1 MERLEPSPS
10 FFQMD
15 WTFDFHEPSDEEDD
29 CSVDC
34 VLMSLGVS
42 IVVGF
47 RVMVVLSP
55 SSNCDVEQK

>member
-1 MERLEPSPS
+1 
-10 FFQMD
+10 MD

>member
-34 VLMSLGVS
+34 VLTSLGVS

-47 RVMVVLSP
+47 VSDGCFKPRFD
-55 SSNCDVEQK
+55 CDAEQK